1 MIKTRVG
8 CPICHTLVAWYS
20 GNTNDPKLRCNC
32 ENGHFWLE
40 YTVQDIIIGGQ
51 TDEKMESTSD
61 THTTT

>member
-1 MIKTRVG
+1 MFKTSYG
-8 CPICHTLVAWYS
+8 CPVCGTLNVYS
-20 GNTNDPKLRCNC
+20 SGSTGDPKLSCNC

-51 TDEKMESTSD
+51 TDEKMASTSD